1 MNEINKELL
10 NLCIKE
16 LEKIDKKWIK
26 RNRKINTLS
35 IFYHLYNSSITNIG
49 ISTSIKLSNNFS
61 HVALIK
67 ARQKIPNNIFL

>member
-35 IFYHLYNSSITNIG
+35 ILTFYKKVMS
-49 ISTSIKLSNNFS
+49 
-61 HVALIK
+61 
-67 ARQKIPNNIFL
+67 KIL

>member
-35 IFYHLYNSSITNIG
+35 IFYHLY
-49 ISTSIKLSNNFS
+49 
-61 HVALIK
+61 
-67 ARQKIPNNIFL
+67 